1 MQITTL
7 RLLIWCPKE
16 RKKKRKEGRKKKGKK
31 DRNKTNKQTKAVLIS
46 GGYGK

>member
-7 RLLIWCPKE
+7 RLRIWCPKE
-16 RKKKRKEGRKKKGKK
+16 RKERKEGRKEE
-31 DRNKTNKQTKAVLIS
+31 RTNKQTNKNNKKKAVLDS